1 MLAKA
6 KRIAHRAWRRA
17 QRGDKSRRTITK
29 PECDNRKNR
38 IDEEGEDGEIQV
50 SGFENLAVGD

>member
-1 MLAKA
+1 MAQSA
-6 KRIAHRAWRRA
+6 KRGSRRA
-17 QRGDKSRRTITK
+17 ITQPK
-29 PECDNRKNR
+29 CDNRKNR